1 MGIESRSPESGR
13 KHKISDRSD
22 RIIIKRSK
30 SGTLTKKQLSDE
42 LQAQNGQVKFRQKLY
57 SNAQKIRVSSG
68 EKNQE
73 TVCKREESSSPNIIC
88 SLTQRLE
95 C

>member
-1 MGIESRSPESGR
+1 MGIESRSPE

-22 RIIIKRSK
+22 RIINKRSK

-73 TVCKREESSSPNIIC
+73 TVC
-88 SLTQRLE
+88 
-95 C
+95 

>member
-1 MGIESRSPESGR
+1 MGIESRSPQSGR

-42 LQAQNGQVKFRQKLY
+42 LQAQYGIKWRKKSRN
-57 SNAQKIRVSSG
+57 
-68 EKNQE
+68 
-73 TVCKREESSSPNIIC
+73 
-88 SLTQRLE
+88 RLLARRIL
-95 C
+95 

>member
-42 LQAQNGQVKFRQKLY
+42 LQAQYGIKWRKKSRN
-57 SNAQKIRVSSG
+57 
-68 EKNQE
+68 
-73 TVCKREESSSPNIIC
+73 
-88 SLTQRLE
+88 RLLARRIL
-95 C
+95 